1 MDLFELI
8 SRYIQLEIW
17 TWRCW
22 ASRSTSKFGLLLK
35 RAYWWKRLLLGLSS
49 LAWDSHF
56 LRELDAVTWES
67 NTSNAHAAKWSITV
81 RFFHLSLL
89 CARNHHLWHRSSF
102 RGGSIGS
109 PVRLPA
115 GFTPWLHRPRNWHM
129 SRVAILVSK
138 TFGDCFMSLLSDII
152 LLLLLM
158 RTSCL
163 FHHLE
168 LIKLLVDGVHI
179 ECLCL
184 YWVRQSNRLH
194 IGVRRIFHES
204 WLFRKWI
211 IFMTLVLIVVKPVRY
226 QLFSFGLRTIFGL
239 EFSTWATS
247 ADMIWGYWTCIYHV
261 GYASSGR
268 MLDHTVPQFRRLIIT
283 GYDLFLDVQWVS
295 GHVRADL

>member
-1 MDLFELI
+1 
-8 SRYIQLEIW
+8 
-17 TWRCW
+17 
-22 ASRSTSKFGLLLK
+22 
-35 RAYWWKRLLLGLSS
+35 
-49 LAWDSHF
+49 
-56 LRELDAVTWES
+56 
-67 NTSNAHAAKWSITV
+67 
-81 RFFHLSLL
+81 
-89 CARNHHLWHRSSF
+89 
-102 RGGSIGS
+102 
-109 PVRLPA
+109 
-115 GFTPWLHRPRNWHM
+115 M

-239 EFSTWATS
+239 EFST
-247 ADMIWGYWTCIYHV
+247 
-261 GYASSGR
+261 
-268 MLDHTVPQFRRLIIT
+268 
-283 GYDLFLDVQWVS
+283 
-295 GHVRADL
+295 